1 MAAPL
6 RIRITGIESTLASLN
21 KNVDKIRT
29 EIDNEMEASL
39 QQMVTTSKALFPNAP
54 VPKLNA
60 EYGRIRGSIKSKKLK
75 PFAYELSAGTKKDP
89 MAAYI
94 EFGTGRY
101 FPQYPGKEKEW
112 QDLAREFFVNGK
124 GFMRPSPYI
133 YPSVKS
139 GLVSLL
145 SNIKQI
151 FARNERL

>member
-1 MAAPL
+1 
-6 RIRITGIESTLASLN
+6 
-21 KNVDKIRT
+21 
-29 EIDNEMEASL
+29 
-39 QQMVTTSKALFPNAP
+39 
-54 VPKLNA
+54 
-60 EYGRIRGSIKSKKLK
+60 
-75 PFAYELSAGTKKDP
+75 

-112 QDLAREFFVNGK
+112 QDLAREFYVNGK
-124 GFMRPSPYI
+124 GFMRPAPYL

>member
-29 EIDNEMEASL
+29 EIDNEMGASVEL
-39 QQMVTTSKALFPNAP
+39 MATTSKSLFPNAP
-54 VPKLNA
+54 VPKLSA
-60 EYGRIRGSIKSKKLK
+60 EYGRIRASINASKIK
-75 PFAYELSAGTKKDP
+75 PFSYQLSAVVGNDP

-112 QDLAREFFVNGK
+112 QDLAREFYVNGK
-124 GFMRPSPYI
+124 GFMRPAPYL

-139 GLVSLL
+139 GIVSLI
-145 SNIKQI
+145 SNIRQI
-151 FARNERL
+151 LKRNERL